1 MVKTPSSKARAYS
14 RFIPREDVGEFT
26 PWRFAAVDGSEA
38 FLPQPQPKSKAKS
51 KAELLAEE
59 VAAAEAE
66 AAARALEAAA
76 EAARQQ
82 QHQQACDEAYA
93 HGQDKGREEAA
104 AEWQQRMDDYIA
116 HSGQEMAQRLDAV
129 VQTLSQ
135 SLEAMR
141 QHMAQDVLQLACD
154 LARQVVRQEL
164 RSNTAA
170 LQPVVIEAL
179 DMLIA
184 DGRPATVR
192 LNPADHAAVSTALR
206 DNFPDTPVQWLA
218 DAQVPEGGCLVE
230 SGGTV
235 VDGTLEKR
243 WQRAIVS
250 LGLEMPWV
258 ADAPASAAAAAAP
271 PVPPAAQAP
280 PAVSIADLFPPP
292 GPFEAPD
299 TQTTAQDAFEAL
311 APDADIDLDALF
323 DSNSNSSSSDR
334 EAGISADT
342 DLDTD
347 PAGDNH
353 GA

>member
-26 PWRFAAVDGSEA
+26 PWRFAAVDGSDA

-51 KAELLAEE
+51 KAEVLAEE
-59 VAAAEAE
+59 VATAEAE

-82 QHQQACDEAYA
+82 QHQQECDDAYA

-116 HSGQEMAQRLDAV
+116 NAGQEMAQRLDAV
-129 VQTLSQ
+129 VQTLSA

-141 QHMAQDVLQLACD
+141 QHMAQDVLQLATD

-164 RSNTAA
+164 RTNTAA
-170 LQPVVIEAL
+170 LQPVVTEAL

-243 WQRAIVS
+243 WQRAIIP
-250 LGLEMPWV
+250 LGLESAWV
-258 ADAPASAAAAAAP
+258 ADPPASPAVPEAP
-271 PVPPAAQAP
+271 PVVEAP

-292 GPFEAPD
+292 EPFEEPEAPEASDASAAPQDSFQEPAPD
-299 TQTTAQDAFEAL
+299 TNQ
-311 APDADIDLDALF
+311 DIDQDIDPNMF
-323 DSNSNSSSSDR
+323 FGNDTPGDGDS
-334 EAGISADT
+334 
-342 DLDTD
+342 
-347 PAGDNH
+347 H
-353 GA
+353 GE